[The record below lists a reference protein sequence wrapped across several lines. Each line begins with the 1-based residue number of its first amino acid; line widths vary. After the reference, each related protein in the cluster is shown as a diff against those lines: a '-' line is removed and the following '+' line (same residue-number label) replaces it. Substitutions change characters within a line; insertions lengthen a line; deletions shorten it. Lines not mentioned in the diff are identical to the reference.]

1 MSTLREPKSIK
12 MEFKIIATEILYK
25 GFFRMNKYT
34 LSNELFKG
42 GWSEEYT
49 REVFERGNAAAVLLY
64 DPLKQTVVFVEQFRP
79 GAITGKGSPWLME
92 LVAGMIET
100 GESPDE
106 VVRRESEEEAGCKI
120 TRLTKI
126 CDYWVSPGG
135 TSERIWL
142 YLGEIDSSQL
152 PDFGGLESEHEDI
165 KVHKVPINEAFRSLD
180 DGELNNAMSIIALQW
195 LRLKILTKST
205 LWS

>member
-1 MSTLREPKSIK
+1 
-12 MEFKIIATEILYK
+12 MEFKIIGTEKLYN
-25 GFFRMNKYT
+25 GFFSMNKYT
-34 LSNELFKG
+34 LSNQLFRG

-64 DPLKQTVVFVEQFRP
+64 DPTEKVVVFVEQFRP
-79 GAITGKGSPWLME
+79 GAIAGEGSPWLME
-92 LVAGMIET
+92 LVAGIIET
-100 GESPDE
+100 DETPDE
-106 VVRRESEEEAGCKI
+106 VVRRESVEEAGCEI
-120 TRLTKI
+120 ARLSKI

-142 YLGEIDSSQL
+142 YLGEIDSSKL
-152 PDFGGLESEHEDI
+152 PEFGGLESEHEDI
-165 KVHKVPINEAFRSLD
+165 KVHRVALEDAFKSLD
-180 DGELNNAMSIIALQW
+180 NGVLNNAMSIIALQW

>member
-1 MSTLREPKSIK
+1 M
-12 MEFKIIATEILYK
+12 MEFKIIAIESLYK
-25 GFFRMNKYT
+25 GFFSMNKYT
-34 LSNELFKG
+34 LSNQLFQG

-64 DPLKQTVVFVEQFRP
+64 DPQKQQVVFVEQFRP
-79 GAITGKGSPWLME
+79 GAINGDGSPWLME
-92 LVAGMIET
+92 LVAGIIET
-100 GESPDE
+100 DESPSD
-106 VVRRESEEEAGCKI
+106 VVRRESVEEAGCEI

-135 TSERIWL
+135 TSEKIWL

-152 PDFGGLESEHEDI
+152 PEFAGLECEHEDI
-165 KVHKVPINEAFRSLD
+165 KVHQVPIAEAFEALD
-180 DGELNNAMSIIALQW
+180 NGQLNNAMSIIALQW
-195 LRLKILTKST
+195 LKLKILTKST